1 MAGEIGKVYK
11 IQFIL
16 IGECPESET
25 IINITHQSHPD
36 LMLKVKLYSFIFAR
50 TFKYSFNSPFI
61 IDREG
66 WIDRMQ
72 VYLSLSVH
80 IIIES
85 RRPLYPDAGSETDI
99 SVLEFIHKLRGRHR
113 IITGNHK
120 TGRLYGCSFMG
131 RETQTD
137 IQSVDYL
144 NCMAEVKIQVLE
156 IIKMN

>member
-1 MAGEIGKVYK
+1 MEV
-11 IQFIL
+11 
-16 IGECPESET
+16 
-25 IINITHQSHPD
+25 N
-36 LMLKVKLYSFIFAR
+36 
-50 TFKYSFNSPFI
+50 
-61 IDREG
+61 
-66 WIDRMQ
+66 
-72 VYLSLSVH
+72 LSLSVH

-85 RRPLYPDAGSETDI
+85 RSPLYPDAGSKTDI
-99 SVLEFIHKLRGRHR
+99 SVLEFIHKLRRRHR

-131 RETQTD
+131 RETQTN